1 MAHADPNPSS
11 QLNLTPET
19 IAAIAFAVR
28 QADPDGADRK
38 GRKVP
43 EFSDTSFDEWR
54 SWRERFEGYVLMNRW
69 SSARAREELNVA
81 IVGEARKRITTVR
94 IIRPTA
100 PGQPTP
106 DYRLALNEIEAKLIP
121 EVDSELTLANLDKC
135 RQKPE
140 EDIPTFHARMVYYW
154 LRAHPMHNSDVAETD
169 RMLIRHFIK
178 GLACQDTKKRT
189 MDRRPATMT
198 EALRE
203 AEHVHGTN
211 VLLSDD
217 IPKGVEAHGAPS
229 VQEVGTSGKCLACD
243 RTGHYVR
250 DCRLLKAYKQKVGWK
265 GGASPGRIA
274 RHKNPKDKR
283 TPSRR
288 GRPGLRKKT
297 FRQKRAEVAE
307 VGEADEG
314 ESDFMDPE
322 GETDDEVGA
331 SETTDSYEEE
341 ETDQGNE

>member
-1 MAHADPNPSS
+1 MAHADPSPSAP
-11 QLNLTPET
+11 LNLTPET
-19 IAAIAFAVR
+19 IAAIAFVVR
-28 QADPDGADRK
+28 QADPEGADRK

-43 EFSDTSFDEWR
+43 EFSATSFDEWR

-94 IIRPTA
+94 IIWPTA

-135 RQKPE
+135 KQTPE
-140 EDIPTFHARMVYYW
+140 EDILTFHARMVYYW
-154 LRAHPMHNSDVAETD
+154 LRAHPMHDADVAETD

-178 GLACQDTKKRT
+178 GLACSDTKKRT
-189 MDRRPATMT
+189 MDRGPATMT

-217 IPKGVEAHGAPS
+217 VPKGVEAQGTPS
-229 VQEVGTSGKCLACD
+229 VQEVGAPGKCLACD
-243 RTGHYVR
+243 
-250 DCRLLKAYKQKVGWK
+250 
-265 GGASPGRIA
+265 
-274 RHKNPKDKR
+274 
-283 TPSRR
+283 
-288 GRPGLRKKT
+288 
-297 FRQKRAEVAE
+297 
-307 VGEADEG
+307 
-314 ESDFMDPE
+314 
-322 GETDDEVGA
+322 
-331 SETTDSYEEE
+331 
-341 ETDQGNE
+341 

>member
-1 MAHADPNPSS
+1 MAHADPSPSTP
-11 QLNLTPET
+11 LNLTPET

-28 QADPDGADRK
+28 QADPDERDRK

-43 EFSDTSFDEWR
+43 EFSETSFDEWR

-69 SSARAREELNVA
+69 SSPRAREELNVA

-106 DYRLALNEIEAKLIP
+106 NYRLALNEIEAKLIP

-154 LRAHPMHNSDVAETD
+154 LRAHPMHDADVAETD

-178 GLACQDTKKRT
+178 GLACHDTKKRT

-217 IPKGVEAHGAPS
+217 IPKGVEAQGAPS
-229 VQEVGTSGKCLACD
+229 VQEVGAPGKCLACD

-250 DCRLLKAYKQKVGWK
+250 DCRLLKAYKQKIGWK
-265 GGASPGRIA
+265 GGAASGRVAKHGSPGS
-274 RHKNPKDKR
+274 KR
-283 TPSRR
+283 APSRR
-288 GRPGLRKKT
+288 GRPLPKKRA
-297 FRQKRAEVAE
+297 FHQKRAEVAE
-307 VGEADEG
+307 VGEDMDG
-314 ESDFMDPE
+314 DDFVDPE
-322 GETDDEVGA
+322 GDTDEEAWASKAADSHDEEDA
-331 SETTDSYEEE
+331 
-341 ETDQGNE
+341 DQGNA

>member
-1 MAHADPNPSS
+1 MVHADLSPSAP
-11 QLNLTPET
+11 LNLTPET
-19 IAAIAFAVR
+19 IAAIVIAVR
-28 QADPDGADRK
+28 PADLEGADRK

-43 EFSDTSFDEWR
+43 EFSGTSFDEWR

-69 SSARAREELNVA
+69 SSARAGEELNLA
-81 IVGEARKRITTVR
+81 IVREAQKCITMVR

-135 RQKPE
+135 KQKPE

-154 LRAHPMHNSDVAETD
+154 LRAHPMHDADMAETD

-178 GLACQDTKKRT
+178 GLACTDTKKRT
-189 MDRRPATMT
+189 MDRRLATLT

-203 AEHVHGTN
+203 AEHVHRTN

-217 IPKGVEAHGAPS
+217 IPKGVEAQGVPS
-229 VQEVGTSGKCLACD
+229 VQEVGAPSKCLACD

-250 DCRLLKAYKQKVGWK
+250 DCRLLKAYKKKVGWR
-265 GGASPGRIA
+265 GGASPGRAIK
-274 RHKNPKDKR
+274 HKGPKDKQVQG
-283 TPSRR
+283 RR
-288 GRPGLRKKT
+288 GHPTLRKKT
-297 FRQKRAEVAE
+297 FTKKWAEVAE
-307 VGEADEG
+307 VCEEED
-314 ESDFMDPE
+314 DFAEPE
-322 GETDDEVGA
+322 GGTDKEA
-331 SETTDSYEEE
+331 AWTSEMSDSHDEE
-341 ETDQGNE
+341 ETDQGNA